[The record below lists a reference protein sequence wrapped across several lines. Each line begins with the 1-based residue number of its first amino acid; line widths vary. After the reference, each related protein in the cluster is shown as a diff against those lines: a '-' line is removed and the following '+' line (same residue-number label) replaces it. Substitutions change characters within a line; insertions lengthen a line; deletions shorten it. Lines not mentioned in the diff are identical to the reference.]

1 MITEFFINI
10 VGSLVSL
17 VFGILPNLP
26 DLPQS
31 AYNSINSFLDLI
43 FNYAGLIDVFIPLQ
57 HIKILVPLIIIVV
70 NFEHIYNLVMW
81 VLKKIPALNI
91 K

>member
-10 VGSLVSL
+10 VGGLVNL
-17 VFGILPNLP
+17 VFSILPNLP
-26 DLPQS
+26 SLPTT
-31 AYNSINSFLDLI
+31 ATNSINSFLDII

-57 HIKILVPLIIIVV
+57 HIKILIPLILVVV
-70 NFEHIYNLVMW
+70 NFEHIYHLVLW

-91 K
+91 N

>member
-1 MITEFFINI
+1 MITEVFINI
-10 VGSLVSL
+10 VGGLVNL
-17 VFGILPNLP
+17 IFTILPNLP

-31 AYNSINSFLDLI
+31 AYTSINSFLDLV
-43 FNYAGLIDVFIPLQ
+43 FNYVGLLDVFVPLQ
-57 HIKILVPLIIIVV
+57 HIKILVPLIIVVV

-91 K
+91 N